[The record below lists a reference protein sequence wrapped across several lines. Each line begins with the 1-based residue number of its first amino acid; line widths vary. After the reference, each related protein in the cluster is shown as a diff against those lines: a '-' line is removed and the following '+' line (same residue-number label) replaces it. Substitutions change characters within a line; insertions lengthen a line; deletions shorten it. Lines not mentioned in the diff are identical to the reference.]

1 MVELHGFS
9 FTMRATDLKEACM
22 RGDDRQQAAMWSYIS
37 PEQRVPA
44 DHPLRP
50 IRAMVDTVVAELSP
64 AFATLYS
71 PVGRPSIP
79 PEKLLRALLLQVLY
93 SVRSERL
100 LMEQLDYNLLFRW
113 FVGLNMDD
121 RVWDATVFT
130 KNRQRLLEGD
140 IAQAF
145 FERVAAQARQGGLLS
160 DEHFTVDGTLIEAW
174 ASLKSFKQKDGA
186 APPPDDPG
194 NPTVDF
200 HGERR
205 SNATHASTTDPDAR
219 LFRKGNGQEAKLYY
233 QGHVL
238 MENRHGLAVAGC
250 VTAATGYGERAA
262 ALAMLGGRPQPDRV
276 TLGADKAYDTRD
288 FVGAVRLLA
297 VTPHVAQN
305 TTNRSSAIDGRTTR
319 HPGYAVSQQRRK
331 RIEEIFGWLKTIG
344 LLRKTRHRGRARVG
358 WMFIFGLAVYNLVR
372 LRNLAE
378 HAA

>member
-1 MVELHGFS
+1 
-9 FTMRATDLKEACM
+9 M

-319 HPGYAVSQQRRK
+319 HPGYEVSQQRRK